1 MSVASQ
7 LAEQA
12 AETLPADVTALSLRE
27 RVSLTARQNRFAT
40 AGAVILVLVLL
51 LAFVVPIFYTVDPLA
66 PQAAGALKPPSGA
79 HLLGTDSIGRDLL
92 ARLIDA
98 AQLDFMIAFAVAG
111 LALVV
116 GSIIGAIA
124 GFAGR
129 LVDDV
134 VMRVVDVMLS
144 FPAFILALAVTVMLG
159 NRIGYVIAALAF
171 AYTPFFVRLTRGEVL
186 KIRDSEYAD
195 AARVVGNP
203 AWRVAF
209 RHVFPNSVAP
219 AVVLGPIVLG
229 WSILDAA
236 ALGFLGIGIRP
247 PTSEWGVMV
256 ADGAQNIDS
265 GEWWTWLFP
274 GLAILI
280 VVLAFNWVGDGLRN
294 LFRSA

>member
-1 MSVASQ
+1 MSVAGQ
-7 LAEQA
+7 VTEQTF
-12 AETLPADVTALSLRE
+12 EMVHADTAALSLRE
-27 RVSLTARQNRFAT
+27 RISLTARQNRFAT
-40 AGAVILVLVLL
+40 VGLAILVLVLT
-51 LAFVVPIFYTVDPLA
+51 LAFALPLFYTTDPLV
-66 PQAAGALKPPSGA
+66 PQAGSVLEPPGAGHP
-79 HLLGTDSIGRDLL
+79 LGTDSVGRDVL

-98 AQLDFMIAFAVAG
+98 AQLDFLIAFAVTT
-111 LALVV
+111 LAFGIGSVV
-116 GSIIGAIA
+116 GAIA
-124 GFAGR
+124 GFVGR
-129 LVDDV
+129 LVDDL

-159 NRIGYVIAALAF
+159 NEIRYVIAALAF
-171 AYTPFFVRLTRGEVL
+171 AYMPFFVRLTRGEVL
-186 KIRDSEYAD
+186 KIRDSDYAD

-256 ADGAQNIDS
+256 AEGAQNVAS

-274 GLAILI
+274 GLVILV
-280 VVLAFNWVGDGLRN
+280 VVLAFNWIGDGLRN
-294 LFRSA
+294 LVRSA